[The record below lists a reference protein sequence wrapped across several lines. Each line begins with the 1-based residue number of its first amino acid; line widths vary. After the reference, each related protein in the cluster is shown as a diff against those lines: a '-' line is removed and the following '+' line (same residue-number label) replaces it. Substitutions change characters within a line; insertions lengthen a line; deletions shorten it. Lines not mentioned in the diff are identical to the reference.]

1 MSTPR
6 IDEPTLAYP
15 PPPPKPQ
22 QPAGTEGFDRDG
34 IGKRVAILA
43 LVAAAIVIILILRLW
58 SLQVLD
64 VQSYRAQASS
74 NGLRSI
80 DVPAARGQI
89 LDDTGKVLV
98 GSRPSNSVAID
109 PTRFPD
115 LLTAC
120 GRDVEGPTDVRTS
133 DERARR
139 ISAAIVEANGLS
151 KARRT
156 ARLKAINEQ
165 LAGGQTVRAWAG
177 CTKAYPQLQELARI
191 VGVPIAQVQDD
202 IHTASIKA
210 PFDSIVIAKDVDRD
224 VLFYLKERAGQF
236 PGVRIVEGTA
246 RSYRTIR
253 GQNGNLFPMAPHLWG
268 ELGEVSAEQ
277 IKDQVTYRNASAGDI
292 VGQRGVEQYFD
303 RYLRGTNGSLQ
314 RRVDAFGDPVGPI
327 VQSRAAKSGD
337 NIRLTIDSGIQGAAE
352 NALREAI
359 TYARTHGH
367 PAADGG
373 AIIAMDPKT
382 GAIRAMASNPGFD
395 PATLA
400 GPEGQKYW
408 NQLAGD
414 SKNSPLLN
422 RALNGLYPA
431 GSTFKPVTAFAAGAT
446 GLIRPDSQIQCS
458 PQMLIDGQVYRNFES
473 GVNEPMNMVQ
483 ALTASCDTYFYEL
496 GKRLYDATP
505 KSGAF
510 EPQPLWANRLGF
522 GARTGIDI
530 GGDSPGS
537 VPDYAYKKRRFGD
550 DRVHNRWTSGDA
562 VLQAIG
568 QGDLE
573 VTPLQIARLYAL
585 IANGGTL
592 VQPHVGASVYGQ
604 DGTLREK
611 LTAAPGTHV
620 QLDPYMLAAV
630 RKGLEGVTQDVNGTA
645 YAAFKGFPIPVA
657 GKTGTAEKLGKRD
670 FAWFAGYAPA
680 NDPKLVVVCVI
691 EQGGFG
697 GVTAAPAVRQM
708 LAKAFGVSEATIGQ
722 ISAAEQAGVYSGPG
736 LGIDPAQQL
745 QQQNGGPLFPSTT
758 PATTTTTTTT
768 TG

>member
-6 IDEPTLAYP
+6 TDEPTLAYP

-22 QPAGTEGFDRDG
+22 QPAGNEGFDRDRM
-34 IGKRVAILA
+34 GKRVAILA
-43 LVAAAIVIILILRLW
+43 MVAAVIVVILILRLW

-64 VQSYRAQASS
+64 VQTYRAQAIS

-89 LDDTGKVLV
+89 LDNTGKVLV

-115 LLTAC
+115 LLTGC
-120 GRDVEGPTDVRTS
+120 GRDVEGPVDARSS

-139 ISAAIVEANGLS
+139 ISEAIERANALP
-151 KARRT
+151 KERRT
-156 ARLKAINEQ
+156 ARLIAINQQ
-165 LAGGQTVRAWAG
+165 LEGGQTVRAWAG
-177 CTKAYPQLQELARI
+177 CTKTYPQLRELAQI
-191 VGVPIAQVQDD
+191 VGVSVAEVEDD
-202 IHTASIKA
+202 IHTAAIKA

-246 RSYRTIR
+246 RSYRSTR
-253 GQNGNLFPMAPHLWG
+253 GQSGKLYPMAPHLWG
-268 ELGEVSAEQ
+268 ELGEVSSEQ
-277 IKDQVTYRNASAGDI
+277 VKDQVTYRNATAGDV

-327 VQSRAAKSGD
+327 VRSRAAKAGD
-337 NIRLTIDSGIQGAAE
+337 NIRLTIDSGVQAAAE

-373 AIIAMDPKT
+373 AIVAMDPRT

-395 PATLA
+395 PAILA
-400 GPEGQKYW
+400 GPKGQKYW
-408 NQLAGD
+408 NELAGEG
-414 SKNSPLLN
+414 KKSPLLN

-446 GLIRPDSQIQCS
+446 GLVRADGQIQCS
-458 PQMLIDGQVYRNFES
+458 PDVTIDGQTYRNFES
-473 GVNEPMNMVQ
+473 GVDEPMNMMQ
-483 ALTASCDTYFYEL
+483 ALTSSCDTYFYEL

-505 KSGAF
+505 RTGQF
-510 EPQPLWANRLGF
+510 EPQPLWAKRLGF
-522 GARTGIDI
+522 GAPTGIDI
-530 GGDSPGS
+530 GADSPGN
-537 VPDYAYKKRRFGD
+537 VPDYGYKKRRFGD
-550 DRVHNRWTSGDA
+550 DKVQNRWTSGDA
-562 VLQAIG
+562 ILQSIG

-611 LTAAPGTHV
+611 LTASPGTRV
-620 QLDPYMLAAV
+620 QLDPFMLAAV
-630 RKGLEGVTQDVNGTA
+630 RKGLEGVTKDINGTA
-645 YAAFKGFPIPVA
+645 YAAFKGFPIDVV

-697 GVTAAPAVRQM
+697 GETAAPAVRQVM
-708 LAKAFGVSEATIGQ
+708 AKAFGIDEATIGQ
-722 ISAAEQAGVYSGPG
+722 ISSAEQAGVYSGPA
-736 LGIDPAQQL
+736 LGFDPAKAL
-745 QQQNGGPLFPSTT
+745 QQQDGGPLFPSTT
-758 PATTTTTTTT
+758 EANA
-768 TG
+768 G